1 MEREYELPDWSIS
14 MPIYEYYCPKCGRD
28 FELIRPVTQS
38 DTPAEC
44 SECGEPAQRQL
55 SNFAFRSNTFTAP
68 KFKASLEKP
77 MRSRP
82 ETPAS

>member
-1 MEREYELPDWSIS
+1 

>member
-1 MEREYELPDWSIS
+1 
-14 MPIYEYYCPKCGRD
+14 MPIYEYYCSKCETE
-28 FELIRPVTQS
+28 FELIRPVSKS
-38 DTPAEC
+38 DEPAPC
-44 SECGEPAQRQL
+44 SLCGEPAKRQL

-82 ETPAS
+82 EAPASEEPSKPS

>member
-1 MEREYELPDWSIS
+1 
-14 MPIYEYYCPKCGRD
+14 MPIYEYYCSRCGRD
-28 FELIRPVTQS
+28 FELIRPVSQS
-38 DTPAEC
+38 DAPAPC
-44 SECGEPAQRQL
+44 NQCGEAGQRQL
-55 SNFAFRSNTFTAP
+55 SNFAFRSKTFTAP

>member
-1 MEREYELPDWSIS
+1 
-14 MPIYEYYCPKCGRD
+14 MPIYEYYCSKCDRD
-28 FELIRPVTQS
+28 FEVIRPVSQS
-38 DTPAEC
+38 DSQADC

-82 ETPAS
+82 ETPSDAS

>member
-1 MEREYELPDWSIS
+1 
-14 MPIYEYYCPKCGRD
+14 MPIYEYYCSKCGRD
-28 FELIRPVTQS
+28 FELIRPVSQS
-38 DTPAEC
+38 SDPATC
-44 SECGEPAQRQL
+44 SQCGGPGQRQL

>member
-1 MEREYELPDWSIS
+1 
-14 MPIYEYYCPKCGRD
+14 MPIYEYYCSKCGTE
-28 FELIRPVTQS
+28 FELIRPVSKS
-38 DTPAEC
+38 DEPATC
-44 SECGEPAQRQL
+44 NRCGEPAERQL

-82 ETPAS
+82 EAPASEEPSKPS

>member
-1 MEREYELPDWSIS
+1 
-14 MPIYEYYCPKCGRD
+14 MPIYEYYCSKCD
-28 FELIRPVTQS
+28 LDYELIRSVSQS
-38 DTPAEC
+38 D
-44 SECGEPAQRQL
+44 EPAPCSTCGQPGERQL

-82 ETPAS
+82 ESPANQDSPST